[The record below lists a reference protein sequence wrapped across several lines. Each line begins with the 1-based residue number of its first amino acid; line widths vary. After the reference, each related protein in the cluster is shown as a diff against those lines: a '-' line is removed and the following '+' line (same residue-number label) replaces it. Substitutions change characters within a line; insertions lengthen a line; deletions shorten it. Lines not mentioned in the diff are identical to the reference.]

1 MRFAEPGA
9 LAAAEIAWHGE
20 TLVENFLCPLSG
32 FGGTSLRL
40 QQERVVVVRL
50 RDGGDLRGLLKKC
63 GGFFRLSGVRVGV
76 SEQAFR
82 AVEIIIGLGG

>member
-32 FGGTSLRL
+32 FGGASVRL
-40 QQERVVVVRL
+40 QEERVVVVRL
-50 RDGGDLRGLLKKC
+50 
-63 GGFFRLSGVRVGV
+63 
-76 SEQAFR
+76 
-82 AVEIIIGLGG
+82 